1 LRLTRDVALRQGG
14 RNEFRVDRI
23 VLEVE

>member
-1 LRLTRDVALRQGG
+1 LRLAGDVALYQGG
-14 RNEFRVDRI
+14 RNEVRIDRI